1 MRMEM
6 LREREDMAEA
16 IASLDALYA
25 VTLVIHEMKKQ
36 PRAVEALDAVQRVH
50 MEKFRSAYGGDCMR
64 PKVHFSRHLH
74 GQVMAWGRHIDCF
87 VVERKNKLF
96 KDKIAPRLNRLSS
109 FSASALLELTQCELH
124 NTHAVE
130 KLTGRLVGNGKPQD
144 QVAKEVHVTAD
155 ALFATGI
162 EIGCVEFLRGH
173 FLILQQNLCLEI
185 LHGMQLQESHFLVVA
200 KWLPHKGRYT
210 PTCQQ
215 WHRDVQSGKYF
226 LPAHKLKGQ
235 EPLHLMRKEHDQVWL
250 LR

>member
-1 MRMEM
+1 
-6 LREREDMAEA
+6 
-16 IASLDALYA
+16 
-25 VTLVIHEMKKQ
+25 
-36 PRAVEALDAVQRVH
+36 

-96 KDKIAPRLNRLSS
+96 KNKIAPRLNRLSS
-109 FSASALLELTQCELH
+109 FSASALLELTQRELH

-144 QVAKEVHVTAD
+144 QLAKEVHVTAD

-185 LHGMQLQESHFLVVA
+185 LHGMQLQESHFLLVA

-215 WHRDVQSGKYF
+215 WHRDVQSGKYV

-250 LR
+250 LRWHRRN